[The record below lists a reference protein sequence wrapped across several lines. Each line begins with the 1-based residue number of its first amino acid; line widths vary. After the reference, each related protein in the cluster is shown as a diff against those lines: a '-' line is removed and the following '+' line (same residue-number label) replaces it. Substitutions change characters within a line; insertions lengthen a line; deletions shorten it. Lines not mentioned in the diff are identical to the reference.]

1 MPDTTKISN
10 STRQLP
16 QCSQCSRKLIL
27 VGRTET
33 KDTFSK
39 VVTTIYRCPDEEC
52 QKAIDK
58 RTKARIKLQKEQ
70 DSAKKA
76 RVKSKMRLNKR
87 KILR

>member
-1 MPDTTKISN
+1 MPVCN
-10 STRQLP
+10 
-16 QCSQCSRKLIL
+16 QCGSKLIF
-27 VGRTET
+27 VGKSET

-39 VVTTIYRCPDEEC
+39 VVTTIYKCSDKNC
-52 QKAIDK
+52 QSDIEK